1 MKHSVKLY
9 VGDSL
14 GKYGFPGGHAFG
26 PDRQDAF
33 WKEALKRGL
42 DKRVGIVDPRMATEE
57 ELHRF
62 HTPEHVAWVKQK
74 SADGYGLI
82 DYGDTPA
89 CPGIFEAA
97 MTVAGSAL
105 HGLDTI
111 MSGDALRTFQPV
123 GGLHHA
129 RRETAAGF
137 CVFNDVGVVIDTLRA
152 QFGVKRIAYV
162 DIDVHHGD
170 GLYYSYVDD
179 PDLIYAD
186 IHQDGRTIY
195 PGTGHANETGAG
207 AARGTKLNIPLLP
220 GMGDREFFT
229 VWPHVEAHLRKFQ
242 PEFILF
248 QCGADSLAGDPLA
261 MLQYS
266 PAAHAHAAKR
276 LCALANEMAGGRI
289 MGFGGG
295 GYNRANLAAAW
306 CAVLDEFI
314 RGSEG

>member
-1 MKHSVKLY
+1 MNNEVKLY
-9 VGDSL
+9 VGESL
-14 GKYGFPGGHAFG
+14 GRYGFPDGHAFG

-33 WKEALKRGL
+33 WREALKQGL
-42 DKRVGIVDPRMATEE
+42 DKRVEIVDPRRATVE
-57 ELHRF
+57 ELQRF
-62 HTPEHVAWVKQK
+62 HTPEHVAWVQKK
-74 SADGYGLI
+74 SAEGHGTI

-89 CPGIFEAA
+89 CPGIYEAA
-97 MTVAGSAL
+97 ATVAGSAL

-111 MSGDALRTFQPV
+111 MRGDARCTFQPI

-129 RRETAAGF
+129 RRGRAAGF
-137 CVFNDVGVVIDTLRA
+137 CVFNDVGVVIDTLREK
-152 QFGVKRIAYV
+152 FGVKRIAYV

-170 GLYYSYVDD
+170 GLYYTYEED

-195 PGTGHANETGAG
+195 PGTGYADEIGTGA
-207 AARGTKLNIPLLP
+207 ALGTKLNIPLLP
-220 GMGDREFFT
+220 GMGDQDYLR
-229 VWPHVEAHLRKFQ
+229 VWPKVEAHLRKFK

-261 MLQYS
+261 SLQYT

-276 LCALANEMAGGRI
+276 LCVLANEMAGGRI

-314 RGSEG
+314 KGSES